1 MLTERAEDGTPLHT
15 EGNNFG
21 QLTEIQDKAIQK
33 KTEEIEMLKNQITEH
48 QTLIKLIDTMHS
60 MAEKH
65 GQVMSA
71 MAEKYGQAMVNLC
84 DSHNRLWG
92 EHKRLLDNHVLL
104 LDVVEDIKKNMVYR
118 DIGGSGTD
126 ADNE

>member
-48 QTLIKLIDTMHS
+48 QTLIKIIDTMHS
-60 MAEKH
+60 
-65 GQVMSA
+65 

-104 LDVVEDIKKNMVYR
+104 LGIVEDIKKNMVYR
-118 DIGGSGTD
+118 DIDGSGTE
-126 ADNE
+126 ADNK